1 MRTLTLLPALTT
13 LLSIT
18 AAAPQAPQTPAATTP
33 LFTTSCPAASWPP
46 KNVGT
51 PIVAQ
56 IPDQELQSIMSQID
70 PNRIKSIIDK
80 LVSFGTRHTL
90 SSQTDPKRGIGA
102 ARDWIAAEMRSLAEP
117 SNGRMTVEVQTYL
130 QQAEG
135 RILFP
140 VNISNVIATLHG
152 SDPTSNRVYVVSG
165 HYDSRVTDIANYK
178 DDAPGADD
186 EYELFHSLK

>member
-1 MRTLTLLPALTT
+1 
-13 LLSIT
+13 
-18 AAAPQAPQTPAATTP
+18 
-33 LFTTSCPAASWPP
+33 
-46 KNVGT
+46 
-51 PIVAQ
+51 
-56 IPDQELQSIMSQID
+56 MSQID